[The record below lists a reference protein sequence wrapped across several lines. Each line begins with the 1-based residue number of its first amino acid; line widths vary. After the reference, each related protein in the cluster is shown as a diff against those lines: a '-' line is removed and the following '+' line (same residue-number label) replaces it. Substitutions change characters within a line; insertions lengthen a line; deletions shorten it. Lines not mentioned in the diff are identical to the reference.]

1 MEDGDLPRVGVGLV
15 GPADGAYTQVKND
28 GTFELPPAVGAGMFR
43 WSVDGL
49 PEESYVKSVHFVGRD
64 VTRAPLDNTAGAGG
78 ALQIVLSTK
87 AASLG
92 GTAPKG
98 TTVRTWPKIPDL
110 GSYDGGVKSTP
121 TDQEGGFKFTSLAP
135 GEYYV
140 AAWKELESGLADSPE
155 FLARFDGDASLVKLE
170 ESGRAT
176 VEVKV
181 IPPERIAAEIA
192 RLP

>member
-1 MEDGDLPRVGVGLV
+1 M
-15 GPADGAYTQVKND
+15 
-28 GTFELPPAVGAGMFR
+28 
-43 WSVDGL
+43 
-49 PEESYVKSVHFVGRD
+49 KSVHFEGRD
-64 VTRAPLDNTAGAGG
+64 VTRAPLDNTSGAGG

-87 AASLG
+87 AARLS

-98 TTVRTWPKIPDL
+98 TTVRVWPKVPDL
-110 GSYDGGVKSTP
+110 GSYGGGVKSTP
-121 TDQEGGFKFTSLAP
+121 TDQEGGFTFASLAP

-140 AAWKELESGLADSPE
+140 AAWRELESGLADDPE
-155 FLARFDGDASLVKLE
+155 FLARFNGDASLVKLE

-181 IPPERIAAEIA
+181 VPRERVAAETA